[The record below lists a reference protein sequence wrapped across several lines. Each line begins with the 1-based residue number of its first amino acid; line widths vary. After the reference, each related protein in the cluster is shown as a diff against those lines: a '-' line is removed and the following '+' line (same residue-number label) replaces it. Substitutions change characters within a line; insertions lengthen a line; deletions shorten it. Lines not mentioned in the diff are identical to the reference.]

1 MPLIVTED
9 GVEVAQRVVI
19 HMLGD
24 PVTHRAVESCEL
36 PVVLL
41 TAAASSRDRG
51 QAGGGAVGH
60 DVTTI

>member
-1 MPLIVTED
+1 MPLIVAED
-9 GVEVAQRVVI
+9 GVEVTQRVVI

-51 QAGGGAVGH
+51 
-60 DVTTI
+60 

>member
-9 GVEVAQRVVI
+9 RVQVTQRVVI

-36 PVVLL
+36 PAVLL
-41 TAAASSRDRG
+41 TAAASSRDRR

-60 DVTTI
+60 DVTSV

>member
-1 MPLIVTED
+1 MSLIVAED

-24 PVTHRAVESCEL
+24 PVTHGAVESCEL
-36 PVVLL
+36 PVVFL

-51 QAGGGAVGH
+51 
-60 DVTTI
+60 

>member
-1 MPLIVTED
+1 MPLIVAED

-19 HMLGD
+19 HVLGD
-24 PVTHRAVESCEL
+24 PVTYRAVESCEL

-51 QAGGGAVGH
+51 QTGGGAIGH
-60 DVTTI
+60 DVSSV